1 MKKKKANVF
10 LCFFLGISVFPVPW
24 LQEDLAATPSPER
37 STPLV
42 RAVKR
47 VMPAVVNI
55 GTEQYVR
62 VADPF
67 ESYFNEFFGVRR
79 YSKKAMPLGSG
90 VIVDATG
97 LVLTN
102 NHVVQRASN
111 LRIRLWDGE
120 TCSAVPIATDPTND
134 LALLQLDTKALK
146 GPLNAIGFATPDDL
160 ILGETVAA
168 VGNPFGLEHSVS
180 AGVLSA
186 RNRTLQEGDAVFTD
200 ILQTDAA
207 INPGNSGGPLV
218 NLDGDLIGIN
228 IAIRQGAQGIGFAIP
243 MHRIED
249 VLARWLVPG
258 RFSLGCCGLVAGTK
272 VEDGQMHA
280 VVAALDPGS
289 PAAGSELKKGDRI
302 LRVQGTPVHRAID
315 VGRIL
320 WPLKAGDEVRID
332 CENGK
337 TVTLTLCRLSPRLL
351 VRRRLGIQVQELTKP
366 LRRALGLPDDLRGL
380 TVSDVQKDSELGTC
394 GVRRGDII
402 LRVGT
407 TDTATLDDAFTA
419 LKDVRP
425 GQILPVFLIAIEQNR
440 GQLFGRRF
448 AVNVT
453 IR

>member
-1 MKKKKANVF
+1 MKRKTSS
-10 LCFFLGISVFPVPW
+10 FFLIFFPVVCCFSGGAPGGN
-24 LQEDLAATPSPER
+24 AADRPKSAR
-37 STPLV
+37 LTPLV

-67 ESYFNEFFGVRR
+67 ESFFNEFFGVRR
-79 YSKKAMPLGSG
+79 YSKQAMPLGSG
-90 VIVDATG
+90 VIVDPAG

-111 LRIRLWDGE
+111 LRIRLWDGQ
-120 TCSAVPIATDPTND
+120 TCEAVPIATDPTND
-134 LALLQLDTKALK
+134 LALLQLDTAALK
-146 GPLNAIGFATPDDL
+146 GSLTAIGFAVPDDL
-160 ILGETVAA
+160 VLGETVAA

-186 RNRTLQEGDAVFTD
+186 RNRTLQEGEAVFTD

-249 VLARWLVPG
+249 VLARWLIPG
-258 RFSLGCCGLVAGTK
+258 RFSLGCCGLVPGTEVTEK
-272 VEDGQMHA
+272 RMYA
-280 VVAALDPGS
+280 VVAELDPGS
-289 PAAGSELKKGDRI
+289 PAARSELKKGDRI
-302 LRVQGTPVHRAID
+302 LRINGRPVRRAVD

-320 WPLKAGDEVRID
+320 WPLKAGDMLRVE
-332 CENGK
+332 CEGGK
-337 TVTLTLCRLSPRLL
+337 TVTIKLCRMSPRLL
-351 VRRRLGIQVQELTKP
+351 VRRRLGVQTQELTAP
-366 LRRALGLPDDLRGL
+366 LRRALGLPDDLVGL
-380 TVSDVQKDSELGTC
+380 AVSEVEEDSELGTC

-402 LRVGT
+402 IRIGT
-407 TDTATLDDAFTA
+407 VDTVTLEDAFNA

-425 GQILPVFLIAIEQNR
+425 GQVIPVFLIAIEQSR

-453 IR
+453 VH